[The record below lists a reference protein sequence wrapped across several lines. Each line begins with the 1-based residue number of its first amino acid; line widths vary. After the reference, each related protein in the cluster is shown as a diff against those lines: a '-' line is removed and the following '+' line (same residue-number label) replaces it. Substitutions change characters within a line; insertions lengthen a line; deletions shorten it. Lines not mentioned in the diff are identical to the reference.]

1 MTKDTSA
8 GQVNY
13 SYEKQEGDEKVEAYG
28 LKDLG
33 WDKVPT
39 DIIDKSVFDLI
50 SLKGKKAIVTGAG
63 GIGLGRALSH
73 RLAGLGA
80 EVVMV
85 DINEHVF
92 ENAKEVAEK
101 WNTKTYP
108 LIADLMNFESVAQM
122 FKEAAELLGGR
133 IDILIN
139 NANYTIGGPF
149 EKFTESDIRAS
160 VDGPFTSVIYCCR
173 HVCDYMIPQKSGRI
187 INIASESAMRSDNV
201 DISIYA
207 ASKSGVMGLTRSLA
221 GELAKHN
228 IIVNGVAPGV
238 MLHSRLRDMFENPT
252 PETLGVRK
260 SMVIST
266 EDTLFKRV
274 SIPEEV
280 ANTVAFLCSDAASY
294 INGQNIMNGGGMVVT

>member
-1 MTKDTSA
+1 MTIESNSEK
-8 GQVNY
+8 VNN
-13 SYEKQEGDEKVEAYG
+13 SQATQNVDAKVEAYG
-28 LKDLG
+28 LKELG
-33 WDKVPT
+33 WDRVPT
-39 DIIDKSVFDLI
+39 DIVDKTVIDLL

-63 GIGLGRALSH
+63 GVGLGRALSH

-85 DINEHVF
+85 DISEQVF

-101 WNTKTYP
+101 WNVKTYP
-108 LIADLMNFESVAQM
+108 LLADLTKYDSVGHM
-122 FKEAAELLGGR
+122 FKEAAELLGGQ

-139 NANYTIGGPF
+139 NANYTIHGPF
-149 EKFTESDIRAS
+149 ENFSESDIRTS

-173 HVCDYMIPQKSGRI
+173 HACDYMIPQKSGRI
-187 INIASESAMRSDNV
+187 INIASEAAVRSDNI
-201 DISIYA
+201 DISIYG

-221 GELAKHN
+221 GELAKYN
-228 IIVNGVAPGV
+228 ITVNGVCPGL
-238 MLHSRLRDMFENPT
+238 MLHEQLRGIFEQPI

-260 SMVIST
+260 LMVKGA
-266 EDTLFKRV
+266 EDTLLQRV